1 LEEDPA
7 KGRVS
12 RLLVT
17 DEIAA
22 SLALVWEGSHELRV
36 RRVPPLSSR
45 AEWVPIDVAYAGICG
60 TDLHIVGGEHS
71 RAVPGL
77 VLGHEFSGRLA
88 EPVDGHPVGAPV
100 FVNPMIHCGSCDA
113 CERGQVNVCRNLT
126 SVGIDYPGAMTGT
139 VFVPPENIF
148 FLPADLPLIKAA
160 IIEPVAV
167 CARAL
172 RRGGVA
178 PGKSVHIFGGGPI
191 GCMIG
196 LLSLN
201 AGASRVTITEPSE
214 RRRELVIGLGL
225 EALDHHDVVADVVFN
240 ATSSDAVSE
249 IMVESVTTR
258 GTVVVIG
265 AYAKGTHPVD
275 LLDVMFTEAT
285 VVGTRIYADE
295 DILSAIEVL
304 RNPDSRIDSIIT
316 DTVPLHDAV
325 TAFDKLR
332 SGAALKILLEIGG
345 AP

>member
-1 LEEDPA
+1 VSSLSVTS
-7 KGRVS
+7 KG
-12 RLLVT
+12 
-17 DEIAA
+17 AA
-22 SLALVWEGSHELRV
+22 SSALVWEGDLEFGV
-36 RRVPPLSSR
+36 KPVTPVSSR
-45 AEWVPIDVAYAGICG
+45 PGWIPIEVAYAGICG
-60 TDLHIVGGEHS
+60 TDLHIVEGKHS

-88 EPVDGHPVGAPV
+88 EPVDGNPVGTPV

-113 CERGQVNVCRNLT
+113 CQRGQVNVCRNLT
-126 SVGIDYPGAMTGT
+126 SVGIDYPGAMTVT

-148 FLPADLPLIKAA
+148 ILPTDLPLIKAA

-201 AGASRVTITEPSE
+201 AGATRVTVTEPSE
-214 RRRELVIGLGL
+214 RRRELAVGLGL
-225 EALDHHDVVADVVFN
+225 EALDHHDVVADIVFN

-249 IMVESVTTR
+249 IMVGSVTTG

-285 VVGTRIYADE
+285 MVGTRIYSDE
-295 DILSAIEVL
+295 DILSAIEIL
-304 RNPDSRIDSIIT
+304 RDPSSRIDSIVT
-316 DTVPLHDAV
+316 DTMPLRDAV
-325 TAFDKLR
+325 IAFDKLR
-332 SGAALKILLEIGG
+332 SGTALKILLEVGD
-345 AP
+345 PQ